1 MTIDRNIDISTEL
14 VVADSHSISTLAP
27 TAMEFEASLDEASAK
42 ARVMKQVIS
51 ANNLAVKIGGGE
63 HIKVEGWITLA
74 TAYGCTAQIVWSRKI
89 EGYIQAYEA
98 KAEVLKQTPN
108 GVVVIGSAEA
118 ECGTRGDG
126 QWENDSPE
134 YAVRSMAQTRAI
146 SKAIAG
152 VLRWVVVLAGYSGT
166 PYDEMSGVKKTGPDT
181 FAASSRGGGGS
192 SSSKPSAAQFDYLVD
207 LGYQFEEGE
216 KEAMTRREASAKIEE
231 LKSGSNQ
238 KPVQKQ
244 VPDDE
249 PIFSDDDFII
259 NENMLQKDLEKA
271 CKSQGWSSFDLNDA
285 LGKNYQDYL
294 QDNTAFMAYSAI
306 CSVKGVKVNLT

>member
-1 MTIDRNIDISTEL
+1 
-14 VVADSHSISTLAP
+14 
-27 TAMEFEASLDEASAK
+27 MEFEASLDEASAK
-42 ARVMKQVIS
+42 ARVMKKIIS
-51 ANNLAVKIGGGE
+51 ENNLAVKIGADE

-74 TAYGCTAQIVWSRKI
+74 TAYGCTARIVWSRKI

-166 PYDEMSGVKKTGPDT
+166 PYDEMSNVKKTGPDT

-192 SSSKPSAAQFDYLVD
+192 IKADPDSKYYCKEHDTDWFKRGKMR
-207 LGYQFEEGE
+207 GYAHPIGETGQWCNMPEEPE
-216 KEAMTRREASAKIEE
+216 VIE
-231 LKSGSNQ
+231 
-238 KPVQKQ
+238 Q

>member
-42 ARVMKQVIS
+42 ARVMKKIIS
-51 ANNLAVKIGGGE
+51 ENNLAVKIGADE

-126 QWENDSPE
+126 RWENESAE

-146 SKAIAG
+146 SKAIAS
-152 VLRWVVVLAGYSGT
+152 VLRWVVVLAGYHGT
-166 PYDEMSGVKKTGPDT
+166 PYDEMPNVKKTGPDT

-192 SSSKPSAAQFDYLVD
+192 IKADPDSKYYCKEHDTDWFKRGKMR
-207 LGYQFEEGE
+207 GYAHPIDETGKWCNMPEEPE
-216 KEAMTRREASAKIEE
+216 VIE
-231 LKSGSNQ
+231 
-238 KPVQKQ
+238 Q

-249 PIFSDDDFII
+249 PIFSDDDFITG
-259 NENMLQKDLEKA
+259 ENMSPKDLKKA
-271 CKSQGWSSFDLNDA
+271 CASKGWSSLDLNDA
-285 LGKNYQDYL
+285 LEENYQDYL
-294 QDNTAFMAYSAI
+294 DKDGHTPFMAWSAI
-306 CSVKGVKVNLT
+306 CSVNGIKVDLT

>member
-1 MTIDRNIDISTEL
+1 MTIEKIDPQPTEL

-51 ANNLAVKIGGGE
+51 AINLAVKIGGGE

-192 SSSKPSAAQFDYLVD
+192 IKADPNSKY
-207 LGYQFEEGE
+207 YC
-216 KEAMTRREASAKIEE
+216 KEHDMEWFKTVNMTRYGHRIGKTKDWCDMPEEPEVIE
-231 LKSGSNQ
+231 
-238 KPVQKQ
+238 Q

-249 PIFSDDDFII
+249 PIFSKKRGFII
-259 NENMLQKDLEKA
+259 GEAMLEDDLKRA
-271 CKSQGWSSFDLNDA
+271 CNSQDWIESDLNDA
-285 LGKNYQDYL
+285 LGENYKDYL
-294 QDNTAFMAYSAI
+294 DKKGHTPFMAWSAI
-306 CSVKGVKVNLT
+306 CSVNGIKVDLT

>member
-27 TAMEFEASLDEASAK
+27 TAMEFEASLAEASAK
-42 ARVMKQVIS
+42 ARVMKQIIS
-51 ANNLAVKIGGGE
+51 ENNLAVKIGGGE

-126 QWENDSPE
+126 RWENESAE
-134 YAVRSMAQTRAI
+134 YTVRSMAQTRAI
-146 SKAIAG
+146 SKAIAS

-192 SSSKPSAAQFDYLVD
+192 IKADPDSKYYCKEHDTDWFKRGKMR
-207 LGYQFEEGE
+207 GYAHPIGETGKWCNMPEE
-216 KEAMTRREASAKIEE
+216 A
-231 LKSGSNQ
+231 
-238 KPVQKQ
+238 
-244 VPDDE
+244 
-249 PIFSDDDFII
+249 
-259 NENMLQKDLEKA
+259 
-271 CKSQGWSSFDLNDA
+271 
-285 LGKNYQDYL
+285 
-294 QDNTAFMAYSAI
+294 
-306 CSVKGVKVNLT
+306 

>member
-27 TAMEFEASLDEASAK
+27 TAMEFEASLAEASAK
-42 ARVMKQVIS
+42 ARVMKQIIS
-51 ANNLAVKIGGGE
+51 ENNLAVKIGGGE

-192 SSSKPSAAQFDYLVD
+192 IKADPDSKYYCKEHDTDWFKRGKMR
-207 LGYQFEEGE
+207 GYAHPIDETGKWCNMPEEPE
-216 KEAMTRREASAKIEE
+216 VIE
-231 LKSGSNQ
+231 
-238 KPVQKQ
+238 Q

-249 PIFSDDDFII
+249 PIFSKKRGFII
-259 NENMLQKDLEKA
+259 GEAMLEDDLKRA
-271 CKSQGWSSFDLNDA
+271 CNSQDWIESDLNDA
-285 LGKNYQDYL
+285 LGENYKDYL
-294 QDNTAFMAYSAI
+294 DKKDHTPFMAWSAI

>member
-27 TAMEFEASLDEASAK
+27 TAMEFEASLAEASAK

-51 ANNLAVKIGGGE
+51 ENNLAVKIGGGE

-181 FAASSRGGGGS
+181 FTASSRGGGGS
-192 SSSKPSAAQFDYLVD
+192 IKADPDSKY
-207 LGYQFEEGE
+207 YC
-216 KEAMTRREASAKIEE
+216 KEHDMEWFKTVNMTRYGHRIGKTKDWCDMPEEPEVIE
-231 LKSGSNQ
+231 
-238 KPVQKQ
+238 Q

-249 PIFSDDDFII
+249 MDDDDNFITG
-259 NENMLQKDLEKA
+259 ENMSQTDLEKA
-271 CKSQGWSSFDLNDA
+271 CKSQGWGNRDLNAA

-294 QDNTAFMAYSAI
+294 QDNTPYMAWFKI
-306 CSVKGVKVNLT
+306 CSVKKRGDLV

>member
-27 TAMEFEASLDEASAK
+27 TAMEFEASLAEASAK
-42 ARVMKQVIS
+42 ARVMKQIIS
-51 ANNLAVKIGGGE
+51 ENNLAVKIGGGE

-181 FAASSRGGGGS
+181 FTASSRGGGGS
-192 SSSKPSAAQFDYLVD
+192 IKADPDSKY
-207 LGYQFEEGE
+207 YC
-216 KEAMTRREASAKIEE
+216 KEHDMEWFKTVNMTRYGHRIGKTKDWCDMPEEPEVIE
-231 LKSGSNQ
+231 
-238 KPVQKQ
+238 Q

-249 PIFSDDDFII
+249 MDDDDNFITG
-259 NENMLQKDLEKA
+259 ENMSQTDLEKA
-271 CKSQGWSSFDLNDA
+271 CKSQGWGNRDLNAA

-294 QDNTAFMAYSAI
+294 QDNTPYMAWFKI
-306 CSVKGVKVNLT
+306 CSVKKRGDLV

>member
-1 MTIDRNIDISTEL
+1 MTIEKIDPQPTEL

-42 ARVMKQVIS
+42 ARVMKKIIS
-51 ANNLAVKIGGGE
+51 ENNLAVKIGADE

-74 TAYGCTAQIVWSRKI
+74 TAYGCTARIVWSRKI

-98 KAEVLKQTPN
+98 KAEVVKQTPN

-126 QWENDSPE
+126 RWENESPE

-146 SKAIAG
+146 SKAIAS
-152 VLRWVVVLAGYSGT
+152 VLRWVVVLAGYHGT
-166 PYDEMSGVKKTGPDT
+166 PYDEMSSVKKTGPDT

-192 SSSKPSAAQFDYLVD
+192 IKADPDSKY
-207 LGYQFEEGE
+207 YC
-216 KEAMTRREASAKIEE
+216 KEHDMEWFKTVNMTRYGHRIGKTKDWCDMPEEPEVIE
-231 LKSGSNQ
+231 
-238 KPVQKQ
+238 Q

-249 PIFSDDDFII
+249 MDDDDNFITG
-259 NENMLQKDLEKA
+259 ENMSQTDLEKA
-271 CKSQGWSSFDLNDA
+271 CKSQGWGNRDLNDA

-294 QDNTAFMAYSAI
+294 QDNTPYMAWFKI
-306 CSVKGVKVNLT
+306 CSVKKRGDLV

>member
-1 MTIDRNIDISTEL
+1 MTIEKIDPQPTEL

-27 TAMEFEASLDEASAK
+27 TAMEFEASLAEASAK

-192 SSSKPSAAQFDYLVD
+192 IKADPNSKYYCKEHDTDWFKRGKMR
-207 LGYQFEEGE
+207 GYAHPIGETGQWCNMPEEPE
-216 KEAMTRREASAKIEE
+216 VIE
-231 LKSGSNQ
+231 
-238 KPVQKQ
+238 Q

-259 NENMLQKDLEKA
+259 GENMLQKDLEKA
-271 CKSQGWSSFDLNDA
+271 CKSQGWSSLDLNNA

-306 CSVKGVKVNLT
+306 CSVKGIKVNLT